1 MGEFALIRRLS
12 CRQAGD
18 VLDSV
23 PGFAH
28 IERWPQGCDM
38 SNFSS
43 PPAARRVLVLAGG
56 TSSEREISLQSGAA
70 VHAALTARGHEA
82 ALVDPAI
89 TDLFQCA
96 WSPRDLAFI
105 ALHGA
110 FGEDGEV
117 QQLLEAAGIPYTGS
131 DPHASRLAFS
141 KSAAKLRFQ
150 QQGVPT
156 PRYALVHR
164 SDSPARLAELAERVG
179 YPLVFKADQQGSSLG
194 IVFVSKTEELQ
205 AAAEECFAYGPFAIL
220 EQMIVGTEWT
230 LAVIDE
236 ATLPLI
242 QIETP
247 HSFFD
252 YQAKYTDEQ
261 TQYLFESSYPPE
273 VLEQVRSTGAAACR
287 AIGTSGIARVDLR
300 LDADLH
306 PWVLEVNTIPGMTDH
321 SLVPKAADRAGISFG
336 ELCERAIE
344 SALRRH
350 ARSAETRTELP
361 VAQPEWRQ
369 AG

>member
-1 MGEFALIRRLS
+1 MPSL
-12 CRQAGD
+12 
-18 VLDSV
+18 
-23 PGFAH
+23 
-28 IERWPQGCDM
+28 
-38 SNFSS
+38 SS
-43 PPAARRVLVLAGG
+43 PSAARRVLVLAGG
-56 TSSEREISLQSGAA
+56 TSAEREISLQSGSA
-70 VHAALTARGHEA
+70 VHAALTERGQDA

-89 TDLFQCA
+89 TDLFQFA
-96 WSPRDLAFI
+96 WSPRDVAFI

-117 QQLLEAAGIPYTGS
+117 QRLLESAGVPYTGS
-131 DPHASRLAFS
+131 DPQASQLAFS

-164 SDSPARLAELAERVG
+164 SDSFARLAELAERVG

-194 IVFVSKTEELQ
+194 IAFVSEADELED
-205 AAAEECFAYGPFAIL
+205 AAEECFAYGPFAIL
-220 EQMIVGTEWT
+220 EQMIAGTEWT

-252 YQAKYTDEQ
+252 YQAKYSDEQ
-261 TQYLFESSYPPE
+261 TQYLFESSCPPE
-273 VLEQVRSTGAAACR
+273 VLEQIRSTGAAACR
-287 AIGTSGIARVDLR
+287 AIGTAGIARVDLR
-300 LDADLH
+300 LDADHH

-350 ARSAETRTELP
+350 ARLTDGATA
-361 VAQPEWRQ
+361 VAAVSRKLRQ